1 VKHSSQITHQHQQLF
16 AALVLTVILPL
27 GAGIAFLVANAV
39 YPNLSNTVKVPNNK
53 QHEEIATQPQRFG
66 NLPDSI
72 VQAVLQDA
80 SRRSNLP
87 SQELHIVHAEQR
99 DWSDGC
105 LGLAFSG
112 TFCTQVV
119 VSGWQVTVNTGQ
131 RSFIYR
137 TDNSGSQV
145 KLESSDFKSRRE
157 GSTYI
162 TPLLM
167 RSRIA
172 LFAQK
177 VAWNPRV

>member
-1 VKHSSQITHQHQQLF
+1 MKHSGRITHQHNQLF
-16 AALVLTVILPL
+16 AALVFTVILPL
-27 GAGIAFLVANAV
+27 GAGITFLVANAV
-39 YPNLSNTVKVPNNK
+39 YPNLSGTAKVPNNK
-53 QHEEIATQPQRFG
+53 QHEAIATQPLRDG
-66 NLPDSI
+66 NLPDSV

-87 SQELHIVHAEQR
+87 SQELNIVRVQQR
-99 DWSDGC
+99 DWPDGC
-105 LGLAFSG
+105 LGLALSG

-119 VSGWQVTVNTGQ
+119 VPGWQVTVNAAR

-145 KLESSDFKSRRE
+145 KLESSNFKSRRE

-172 LFAQK
+172 LFTQK
-177 VAWNPRV
+177 GRIT